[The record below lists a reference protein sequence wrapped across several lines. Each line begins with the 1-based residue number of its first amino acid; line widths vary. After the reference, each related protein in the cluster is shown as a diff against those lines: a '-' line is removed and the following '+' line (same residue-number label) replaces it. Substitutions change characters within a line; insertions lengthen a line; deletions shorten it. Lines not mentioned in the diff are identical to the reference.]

1 MRIALWLSSLVA
13 LGSILACGTPT
24 ATPTE
29 LSHPETHEQSPAAP
43 AEQSARETP
52 ETATATSTRP
62 PVTDTPKPTA
72 ATPAEQP
79 ATEIPDPPVATP
91 PGPPATEIPERPAA
105 TPAEQPATET
115 PERPVATPPGPPAT
129 EAPERPAATPAEQ
142 PATDSPSNQPG
153 ALLAKLPAG
162 ASQFIFVDIE
172 AATERSAFRE
182 SVEFQLGHFVNLDE
196 IPFAEELL
204 RSIGVSAMALGDFYT
219 GSEWACILSG
229 DFALVQGALRLAA
242 AVDSGGGLSAGMI
255 DAHRDVEIFSLV
267 RNTSRSEIQVYLAIP
282 DRKTLAASQDLEL
295 VKEIID
301 RQRDG
306 LSLPQS
312 FAVMLED
319 WGHPDYLDALR
330 LGSDPNLTLP
340 GPLSAAKYHAFHATL
355 GENATTTM
363 RVLQQFSDDDQAAI
377 AAAWLGEQEDPV
389 WRSVGY
395 GNGAEID
402 QWRAKGQSV
411 YGEANVADEDVLG
424 LIQPN

>member
-1 MRIALWLSSLVA
+1 MRIVLWLSFLVA
-13 LGSILACGTPT
+13 LALILACGTPT

-29 LSHPETHEQSPAAP
+29 LSHPETQEQSPAAP

-72 ATPAEQP
+72 AT
-79 ATEIPDPPVATP
+79 T
-91 PGPPATEIPERPAA
+91 
-105 TPAEQPATET
+105 AEQPATET
-115 PERPVATPPGPPAT
+115 PERPVATPAGPPAT
-129 EAPERPAATPAEQ
+129 EAPERPVATPAEQ
-142 PATDSPSNQPG
+142 PATDSPANHPG
-153 ALLAKLPAG
+153 ALLAMLPAG

-172 AATERSAFRE
+172 AAMERPALRE
-182 SVEFQLGHFVNLDE
+182 VVEFQLGDFVNLDE
-196 IPFAEELL
+196 IPLAEELL

-219 GSEWACILSG
+219 RYEWACILSG

-242 AVDSGGGLSAGMI
+242 AAESVGGLSASMI

-319 WGHPDYLDALR
+319 SGHPDYLDALR

-340 GPLSAAKYHAFHATL
+340 GPLSAAKYYAFHATL

-363 RVLQQFSDDDQAAI
+363 RALQQFSDDDQAAA
-377 AAAWLGEQEDPV
+377 AAAWLGEQEDSF
-389 WRSVGY
+389 WRRIGY
-395 GNGAEID
+395 GSGARID
-402 QWRAKGQSV
+402 QWRAEGQSV
-411 YGEANVADEDVLG
+411 YGEANVTDEDFLG

>member
-1 MRIALWLSSLVA
+1 MRFALWISLVVTLA
-13 LGSILACGTPT
+13 LILACGTPA

-29 LSHPETHEQSPAAP
+29 LSHPETQEQSPAAS

-62 PVTDTPKPTA
+62 PLADTPKPTA
-72 ATPAEQP
+72 ATPAEQR
-79 ATEIPDPPVATP
+79 ATETPEPPVATP
-91 PGPPATEIPERPAA
+91 AEQRATEIPEPTA
-105 TPAEQPATET
+105 
-115 PERPVATPPGPPAT
+115 ATPPGPPAT
-129 EAPERPAATPAEQ
+129 EAPERPAATPGEQ
-142 PATDSPSNQPG
+142 PATDSPSNDPA
-153 ALLAKLPAG
+153 ALLAMLPAG

-172 AATERSAFRE
+172 AAMERSAFRE

-196 IPFAEELL
+196 IPLAEELL

-242 AVDSGGGLSAGMI
+242 AVDSGGGLSASMI

-267 RNTSRSEIQVYLAIP
+267 RNTSRSEIEVYLAIP

-301 RQRDG
+301 RRRDG

-330 LGSDPNLTLP
+330 LGSDPNQTLP
-340 GPLSAAKYHAFHATL
+340 GPLSAAKYYAFHATL
-355 GENATTTM
+355 GENETTTM
-363 RVLQQFSDDDQAAI
+363 RALQQFSDDDQAAA
-377 AAAWLGEQEDPV
+377 AAAWLGEQEDPF
-389 WRSVGY
+389 WRRIGY
-395 GNGAEID
+395 GSGAQID
-402 QWRAKGQSV
+402 QWRAEGQSV
-411 YGEANVADEDVLG
+411 YGEANVTDEDFLG

>member
-1 MRIALWLSSLVA
+1 MRIVLWLSFLVA
-13 LGSILACGTPT
+13 LALILACGTPT

-29 LSHPETHEQSPAAP
+29 LSHPETQEQSPAAP

-79 ATEIPDPPVATP
+79 AM
-91 PGPPATEIPERPAA
+91 
-105 TPAEQPATET
+105 ET
-115 PERPVATPPGPPAT
+115 PEPPVATPPGPPAT

-153 ALLAKLPAG
+153 ALLAMLPAG

-172 AATERSAFRE
+172 AAMERSVFRE

-219 GSEWACILSG
+219 GSKWACILSG
-229 DFALVQGALRLAA
+229 DFALVQGALRLAG
-242 AVDSGGGLSAGMI
+242 AVDSGGGLSASMI

-282 DRKTLAASQDLEL
+282 NRKTLAASQDLEL

-340 GPLSAAKYHAFHATL
+340 GPLSAAKYYAFHVTL

-363 RVLQQFSDDDQAAI
+363 RALQQFSDDDQAA
-377 AAAWLGEQEDPV
+377 AAAGWLGGQEDSF
-389 WRSVGY
+389 WRRIGY
-395 GNGAEID
+395 GSGAQID
-402 QWRAKGQSV
+402 RWRAKRQSV
-411 YGEANVADEDVLG
+411 YGEANVADEDFLG
-424 LIQPN
+424 LSQPN

>member
-1 MRIALWLSSLVA
+1 MVVTLAL
-13 LGSILACGTPT
+13 ILACGTPA

-29 LSHPETHEQSPAAP
+29 LSHPETQEQSPAAP

-62 PVTDTPKPTA
+62 PVTDNPKPTA
-72 ATPAEQP
+72 ATEAPER
-79 ATEIPDPPVATP
+79 PVART
-91 PGPPATEIPERPAA
+91 PGPPATEALERPVA
-105 TPAEQPATET
+105 TTAEQPATET
-115 PERPVATPPGPPAT
+115 PERPVATP
-129 EAPERPAATPAEQ
+129 AEQ
-142 PATDSPSNQPG
+142 PATDSPSNHPG
-153 ALLAKLPAG
+153 ALLAMLPAG
-162 ASQFIFVDIE
+162 ASRFIFVDIE
-172 AATERSAFRE
+172 AAMERPAFRE

-196 IPFAEELL
+196 IPLAEELL

-219 GSEWACILSG
+219 GYEWACILSG

-242 AVDSGGGLSAGMI
+242 AVDSGGGLSASMI
-255 DAHRDVEIFSLV
+255 DAHRDVELFSLV

-301 RQRDG
+301 RRRDG

-340 GPLSAAKYHAFHATL
+340 GPLSAAKYYAFHATL

-363 RVLQQFSDDDQAAI
+363 RALQQFSDDDQAAA
-377 AAAWLGEQEDPV
+377 AAAWLGEQEDSF
-389 WRSVGY
+389 WRRIGY
-395 GNGAEID
+395 GSGAQID
-402 QWRAKGQSV
+402 QWRAEGQSV
-411 YGEANVADEDVLG
+411 YGEANVTDEDFLG

>member
-1 MRIALWLSSLVA
+1 MRIVLWLSFLVA
-13 LGSILACGTPT
+13 PALILACGTPI

-29 LSHPETHEQSPAAP
+29 LSHPETQEQSPAAP
-43 AEQSARETP
+43 AEQSATGTP
-52 ETATATSTRP
+52 EPTTGTSTLP
-62 PVTDTPKPTA
+62 PLTDIPKPTA
-72 ATPAEQP
+72 ATTA
-79 ATEIPDPPVATP
+79 
-91 PGPPATEIPERPAA
+91 ERPA
-105 TPAEQPATET
+105 TVTVESPAETTPGPLATE
-115 PERPVATPPGPPAT
+115 VS
-129 EAPERPAATPAEQ
+129 ERPAATPAEQ
-142 PATDSPSNQPG
+142 PATDSTSNDPS
-153 ALLAKLPAG
+153 ALLAMLPAG
-162 ASQFIFVDIE
+162 ASQFTFVNLE
-172 AATERSAFRE
+172 AAMERPAFRE
-182 SVEFQLGHFVNLDE
+182 VVEFQLSDFVNLDE
-196 IPFAEELL
+196 IPLAEELL
-204 RSIGVSAMALGDFYT
+204 RSTHVSAIVMGDFYDRF
-219 GSEWACILSG
+219 EWACILSG

-242 AVDSGGGLSAGMI
+242 SVDSVGGLSAGMI

-267 RNTSRSEIQVYLAIP
+267 RKTRRSEIQVYLAIL

-319 WGHPDYLDALR
+319 SGHPDYLDALR

-340 GPLSAAKYHAFHATL
+340 GPLSAAKYYAFHATL

-363 RVLQQFSDDDQAAI
+363 RVLQQFSDDDQAAV

-395 GNGAEID
+395 GSGARID

>member
-1 MRIALWLSSLVA
+1 MRIVLWLSFLVA
-13 LGSILACGTPT
+13 LALILACGTPT

-29 LSHPETHEQSPAAP
+29 LSHPETQEQSPAAP

-72 ATPAEQP
+72 AT
-79 ATEIPDPPVATP
+79 T
-91 PGPPATEIPERPAA
+91 PGPPATE
-105 TPAEQPATET
+105 T
-115 PERPVATPPGPPAT
+115 
-129 EAPERPAATPAEQ
+129 PERPAATPAEQ
-142 PATDSPSNQPG
+142 PATDFPSNHPG
-153 ALLAKLPAG
+153 ALLAMLPAG

-172 AATERSAFRE
+172 AAVERSAFRE

-196 IPFAEELL
+196 IPLAEELL

-229 DFALVQGALRLAA
+229 DFALVQGALRLAG
-242 AVDSGGGLSAGMI
+242 AVDSVGGLSASMI

-340 GPLSAAKYHAFHATL
+340 GPLSAAKYYVFHATL

-363 RVLQQFSDDDQAAI
+363 RALQQFSDDDQAAA
-377 AAAWLGEQEDPV
+377 AAAWLGEQEDSF
-389 WRSVGY
+389 WRRIGY
-395 GNGAEID
+395 GSGARID
-402 QWRAKGQSV
+402 QWRAEGQSV
-411 YGEANVADEDVLG
+411 YGEANVTDEDFLA